1 MGIEIERKFLVPG
14 EFPQGI
20 KQYQIK
26 QGYLDPS
33 LCLIRISRSLSLL
46 LDSLL
51 SDRMVLRCL

>member
-33 LCLIRISRSLSLL
+33 LCLIRISRSLN
-46 LDSLL
+46 LL
-51 SDRMVLRCL
+51 SIYGKR